1 MAIDTLAGYAPPHAP
16 QPVARTSSVSLW
28 TDAFKRLRRNRMAM
42 VGLGIIAAL
51 VFVAFFGPSLAPY
64 GYNEQRLVRSE
75 VNQPPGW
82 LHLLGTDDFGRD
94 VFSRILYGA
103 RTALSVGVIIV
114 GIDLLVGVT
123 VGALAGYCGG
133 WIDNLFMRLTDVM
146 FAFPGLL
153 FAILIVAVLG
163 PGLLNVFIALGVV
176 SWPGMARLVRG
187 QALSIKQLD
196 YVEAARAIGGSARR
210 IVLTHV
216 LPNCLGPVVVSASLG
231 MGSAI
236 LAESSLSFIGI
247 GVQAPAPSWGSMINE
262 AMNEWR
268 TYPYLV
274 LAPGA
279 VIALVVFAF
288 NFLGDGL
295 NDALNP
301 RRR

>member
-1 MAIDTLAGYAPPHAP
+1 MAIEALPRPAEPRAEPAAP
-16 QPVARTSSVSLW
+16 QRSVSLW
-28 TDAFKRLRRNRMAM
+28 SDAFDRLRRNRMAM
-42 VGLGIIAAL
+42 FGLLVILLLVCVAIA
-51 VFVAFFGPSLAPY
+51 GPALAPY
-64 GYNEQRLVRSE
+64 GYNEQRLVAGE
-75 VNQPPGW
+75 VNRGPGW
-82 LHLLGTDDFGRD
+82 PHLLGTDDFGRD

-103 RTALSVGVIIV
+103 RTALAVGVIVV
-114 GIDLLVGVT
+114 GIELVIGLS
-123 VGALAGYCGG
+123 VGSLAGYFGG
-133 WIDNLFMRLTDVM
+133 WVDGLFMRLTDIM

-163 PGLLNVFIALGVV
+163 PGLTNVFVALGVV

-187 QALSIKQLD
+187 QVLSIKRRD
-196 YVEAARAIGGSARR
+196 YVEAARAVGSSDAR
-210 IVLTHV
+210 IILLHV
-216 LPNCLGPVVVSASLG
+216 LPNSLGPIVVSASLG
-231 MGSAI
+231 MGTAI

-262 AMNEWR
+262 AMNEWH
-268 TYPYLV
+268 TAPHLV

>member
-1 MAIDTLAGYAPPHAP
+1 VAIEALPRPA
-16 QPVARTSSVSLW
+16 QPRAEPITHHRTISLW
-28 TDAFKRLRRNRMAM
+28 SDAFDRLRRNKMAM
-42 VGLGIIAAL
+42 LGLAVILLL
-51 VFVAFFGPSLAPY
+51 VVLAMAGPALAPY
-64 GYNEQRLVRSE
+64 GYNEQRLIAGE
-75 VNQPPGW
+75 VNRGPGW
-82 LHLLGTDDFGRD
+82 AHLLGTDDFGRD

-103 RTALSVGVIIV
+103 RTALAVGVIVV
-114 GIDLLVGVT
+114 GIELVIGLT
-123 VGALAGYCGG
+123 VGSLAGYYGA
-133 WIDNLFMRLTDVM
+133 WHDALFMRLTDIM

-153 FAILIVAVLG
+153 FAIMIVAVLG
-163 PGLLNVFIALGVV
+163 PGLTNVFVALGVV

-187 QALSIKQLD
+187 QVLSIRQRD
-196 YVEAARAIGGSARR
+196 YVEAARAVGGSARR
-210 IVLTHV
+210 IILVHV
-216 LPNCLGPVVVSASLG
+216 LPNSLGPIVVAASLG
-231 MGSAI
+231 MGTAI

-268 TYPYLV
+268 TAPHLV

-279 VIALVVFAF
+279 VIAVVVFAF